1 MDGEKGVVRV
11 NLKGVFATYKRM
23 RDGSR
28 KTYYYHRATGK
39 RLRGEP
45 GSSDFITDFA
55 SAEATVTPHRITETL
70 SGLIRDYTLSVEFE
84 QLAMTTAVSYR
95 RMLTKAEI
103 ELGDMPLKALDDPRV
118 RRDFLDWREKTA
130 KTSGKREADHRLSVI
145 SAMITWGI
153 DRGHLS
159 FNYVRGFKRL
169 HHANRAE
176 QIWLPE
182 HISAFMQVAPIEM
195 QRALII
201 ALHTGQRQGD
211 ILRLPWSSYDGQSIT
226 LRQEKASRRGIR
238 AAPISVRCT
247 AALNRMLNE
256 IPRNSP
262 LVLTTKTGLAF
273 KKRYFAAKWKAA
285 TIQAGIGDLHF
296 HDLRGTAITMLS
308 EAGNTIPQIASVTG
322 HSLKTVNSI
331 LEKYLAR
338 TRHLSDAAILNFE
351 NSPRTDFANR
361 LQTKPQKGEK
371 RNKKT

>member
-361 LQTKPQKGEK
+361 LQTGVPLPKTK
-371 RNKKT
+371 NK